1 MTTPSLSAAEL
12 LVRALGSAQQYVA
25 GIRVD
30 QWADPTPCTEWD
42 VRALVGHLVNENLWA
57 GELFNGKT
65 MAEVG
70 DRLDGDL
77 LGDDP
82 AGAFTSSVA
91 VAKEAVLAPGA
102 MEAICHLSFGDYPG
116 SEYAEQLFL
125 DMLVHGWDVA
135 TATGQDARLAQDLVD
150 ACYPVAQKIA
160 GAVRSAGVGVLGE
173 DLPVTSDADLQ
184 TRLLALL
191 GRRASA

>member
-12 LVRALGSAQQYVA
+12 LVRALESAQQYVA
-25 GIRVD
+25 GIRAD

-42 VRALVGHLVNENLWA
+42 VRELVGHLVNGNLWA

-65 MAEVG
+65 MAEVS
-70 DRLDGDL
+70 DRFDGDV

-91 VAKEAVLAPGA
+91 IAKEVVLAPGA

-125 DMLVHGWDVA
+125 DMLVHGWDLA
-135 TATGQDARLAQDLVD
+135 TATGQDARLAQDLVA
-150 ACYPVAQKIA
+150 ACYPVAQKIV
-160 GAVRSAGVGVLGE
+160 AVASGDGVFGE

-184 TRLLALL
+184 TRLLATL
-191 GRRASA
+191 GRRVSA